1 LTKNPFPYRFSVV
14 VSNPPYLPSSWV
26 STLPPE
32 VLQHEDHA
40 ALFGGES
47 GAEVIWKILD
57 FFGRDDAVESGGS
70 LWMEIESS
78 QRELLSDYVQSNL
91 SHKMEIKQFKN
102 DFRDVVRF
110 VEIRKTT

>member
-14 VSNPPYLPSSWV
+14 VSNPPYLPSSWL

-32 VLQHEDHA
+32 VSQHEDHV

-47 GAEVIWKILD
+47 GADVIWKILD
-57 FFGRDDAVESGGS
+57 FFGRDDAVERGGS
-70 LWMEIESS
+70 LWLEIESS
-78 QRELLSDYVQSNL
+78 QRDLLSDYVQSNF
-91 SHKMEIKQFKN
+91 SQQMDIIQFKN